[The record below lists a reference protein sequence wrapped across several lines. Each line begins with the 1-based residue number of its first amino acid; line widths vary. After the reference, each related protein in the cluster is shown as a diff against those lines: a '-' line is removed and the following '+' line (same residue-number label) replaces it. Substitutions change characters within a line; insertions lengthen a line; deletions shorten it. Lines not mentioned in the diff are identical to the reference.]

1 MGPYRS
7 AACNR
12 RHIRKRFRANPQ
24 HHQSIKAHGNACACG
39 QTVLQSRYERLVHC
53 HGWQPT
59 LLSYFTVSFEP
70 LTMLLDIQQLPV
82 TVGDFNAVNDQFE
95 SRCGL
100 AVWVYA
106 R

>member
-39 QTVLQSRYERLVHC
+39 QTVLQSRDERLVHR